1 MSTPTPAQGLPAPEA
16 LSDTFYVYDVDIGD
30 EEVRYYGEPLTP
42 RERVVERLAPQFRE
56 RGYRVTLQYDTGE
69 YVLIAR
75 ERSLGVD
82 GVPWANVLMLAATV
96 LTTLGA
102 GALWYGLPVFEDPL
116 VALRAWPFTLGV
128 LGILGTHEL
137 GHYALSRHHEVEASL
152 PYFIP
157 IPNPIGTL
165 GAVIRMRDHLPS
177 RTALFDI
184 GVAGPLAGLV
194 TTIVVATIGVLLP
207 PVDLPAGALVRD
219 YQIGFPL
226 LIQGIAALLGEPLYY
241 AQPGRIVNPLVVA
254 AWVGAFV
261 TFLNLIPVG
270 QLDGAHVTRALIGD
284 WLDRLQ
290 LLVPFVLW
298 GIAGFHILFGDSR
311 AAFLWGVW
319 GLFALVFSRVGGADP
334 IDDTPVGRKR
344 QAVAVVA
351 LALGLLC
358 FSPAPIVFTG

>member
-1 MSTPTPAQGLPAPEA
+1 MSTPQPEPPAPDA
-16 LSDTFYVYDVDIGD
+16 LADTFYVYEVEFD
-30 EEVRYYGEPLTP
+30 EGEVRYYGEPLTP
-42 RERVVERLAPQFRE
+42 TERVVERLAPHFRD
-56 RGYRVTLQYDTGE
+56 RGYRVTLQYETGE
-69 YVLIAR
+69 HVLVAR
-75 ERSLGVD
+75 ERSLEVE
-82 GVPWANVLMLAATV
+82 GVPWTNVVMLAATV
-96 LTTLGA
+96 FTTLGA
-102 GALWYGLPVFEDPL
+102 GALWYGLPVFDNPL
-116 VALRAWPFTLGV
+116 VALRAWPFTVGV
-128 LGILGTHEL
+128 LGILGTHEF
-137 GHYALSRHHEVEASL
+137 GHYALSRYHEVEASL

-177 RTALFDI
+177 RRALFDI

-194 TTIVVATIGVLLP
+194 MTIVVATIGVLLP

-226 LIQGIAALLGEPLYY
+226 LIQGIAALAGEPLHY
-241 AQPGRIVNPLVVA
+241 AKPGRIVNPVVIA

-270 QLDGAHVTRALIGD
+270 QLDGAHVTRALVGD

-290 LLVPFVLW
+290 LLVPFGLW
-298 GIAGFHILFGDSR
+298 AIAAFHVAFGDSR
-311 AAFLWGVW
+311 AAFLWGIW
-319 GLFALVFSRVGGADP
+319 GLFALVFSFVGSVDP
-334 IDDTPVGRKR
+334 IDDTPVDRRR
-344 QAVAVVA
+344 QLIAVVA